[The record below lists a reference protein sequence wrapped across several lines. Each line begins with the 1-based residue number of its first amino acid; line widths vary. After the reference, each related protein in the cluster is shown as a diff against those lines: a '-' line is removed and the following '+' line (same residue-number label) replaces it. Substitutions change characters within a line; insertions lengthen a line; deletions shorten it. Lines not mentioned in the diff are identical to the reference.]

1 MRIDFDRTA
10 EIVRLAASFDW
21 SWSEGD
27 LDTFC
32 ETAGWTID
40 SRRRSGASV
49 TTDLAHDRS
58 DGEVLIHDN
67 LINDIHFFASDVVVE
82 SVAEP
87 DQVTRS
93 QFLQLAELLIMH
105 LGSPVPGEPASIV
118 DRLRWDLPKLVVIAS
133 FTPDAIHMRL
143 RNPKAQQD
151 DDDWDAHLIDSAYRG
166 ADRLS
171 AAEQE
176 LESWWRETWGR
187 RVDLRS
193 RGKALGLLSAADFGS
208 WSESHVVY
216 AMSKVTHSMNWP
228 APEQDAVS
236 FFTDNG
242 DSQLVALRSDE
253 DGDKFGFGEYQLIE
267 LTFSIDETD
276 RDAVF
281 VTALDECVQLL
292 GVPDLVGG
300 PEAQAIWRRGATI
313 TTLGRG
319 LRPATMWLR
328 IEPMAPRDAAARAAR
343 EYGCSW
349 LAWPDESNRRDVG
362 IIGEKEPVIADF
374 AQFETGMDRLFESL
388 TWDLPPLHPYATYVI
403 WQLTSAEHTDWIAQW
418 TAPAL
423 DETELPILVLHAA
436 VSC

>member
-1 MRIDFDRTA
+1 M
-10 EIVRLAASFDW
+10 
-21 SWSEGD
+21 
-27 LDTFC
+27 
-32 ETAGWTID
+32 
-40 SRRRSGASV
+40 
-49 TTDLAHDRS
+49 
-58 DGEVLIHDN
+58 
-67 LINDIHFFASDVVVE
+67 
-82 SVAEP
+82 
-87 DQVTRS
+87 
-93 QFLQLAELLIMH
+93 
-105 LGSPVPGEPASIV
+105 PGELASIV
-118 DRLRWDLPKLVVIAS
+118 DRLRWDLPKLVVVAS

-193 RGKALGLLSAADFGS
+193 RGKALGLLLAADFGS

-236 FFTDNG
+236 FFADNG

-349 LAWPDESNRRDVG
+349 LAWPDESSRRDVG
-362 IIGEKEPVIADF
+362 IFGEKEPVIADF
-374 AQFETGMDRLFESL
+374 ARFETGMDRLFDSL
-388 TWDLPPLHPYATYVI
+388 TWDLPLLHPYATYVI
-403 WQLTSAEHTDWIAQW
+403 WQLTSAEHTDWIAQGW
-418 TAPAL
+418 FCAYAQHRVEIYEGGDVRTHMYPHGPTVGRDIAAI
-423 DETELPILVLHAA
+423 TKAA
-436 VSC
+436 VRAQDITDPGRELRFRAWMSLQPQGLQAFRLGLEWDEREVHDR